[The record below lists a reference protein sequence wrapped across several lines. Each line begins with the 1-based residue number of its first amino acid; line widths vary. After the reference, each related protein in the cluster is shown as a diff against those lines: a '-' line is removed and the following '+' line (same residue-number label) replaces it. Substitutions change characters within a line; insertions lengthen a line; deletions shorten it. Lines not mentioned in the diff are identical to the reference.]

1 MNQSK
6 ILINNNLNNNNFYK
20 MIIVSVTIA
29 LTLLINKIIMIN
41 LINKLFKEQHYIYN
55 NDFFTYN
62 IFIRII
68 NIICKNKLYTYI

>member
-41 LINKLFKEQHYIYN
+41 LINKLFKE
-55 NDFFTYN
+55 
-62 IFIRII
+62 
-68 NIICKNKLYTYI
+68 